1 MNVTKLALAI
11 PAAVVS
17 LSLALTGCTHAS
29 EESASGGG
37 SDASDNAKIIDALDK
52 DEDIAKLVPAKIA
65 NRGTLSSGMAA
76 NYAPAEFI
84 DSDGS
89 TIIGFD
95 IDYLKAMSKLMG
107 LELTTANTAFPS
119 LLPALGTKYDLSA
132 STFTITDERLT
143 QVNMVSYF
151 KAGFSMAVQKGNP
164 QNVSPDDLCGHK
176 VAVQTGTAQETDA
189 QQKNKKCAADG
200 KKPIDLLSYP
210 SQADATTNV
219 AGGKADVL
227 FADSVITSYAI
238 SKNDALEALGGV
250 TDAALFG
257 VATAKN
263 DDGLSKAVQAAT
275 QKLIDDG
282 TMKKLLANWGNES
295 GLIDKAELNPRSDS
309 QS

>member
-1 MNVTKLALAI
+1 
-11 PAAVVS
+11 
-17 LSLALTGCTHAS
+17 
-29 EESASGGG
+29 
-37 SDASDNAKIIDALDK
+37 
-52 DEDIAKLVPAKIA
+52 
-65 NRGTLSSGMAA
+65 
-76 NYAPAEFI
+76 
-84 DSDGS
+84 
-89 TIIGFD
+89 
-95 IDYLKAMSKLMG
+95 MS
-107 LELTTANTAFPS
+107 
-119 LLPALGTKYDLSA
+119 
-132 STFTITDERLT
+132 
-143 QVNMVSYF
+143 
-151 KAGFSMAVQKGNP
+151 
-164 QNVSPDDLCGHK
+164 
-176 VAVQTGTAQETDA
+176 AQETDA
-189 QQKNKKCAADG
+189 QQKNKECAADG